1 MARVNFGD
9 LTTRDLD
16 DIAGGERV
24 PVLLLPVGA
33 VEPHGPHGPL
43 STDLL
48 IAAGQ
53 CERAAV
59 ALADD
64 ASVHVLVL
72 PTLPYGVTRYA
83 AGFRGAVSV
92 SEETLHAVLLDVC
105 TSLARDGFPRVV
117 IVNHHFEPE
126 HVATLRRAVADLSEA
141 GESRAVLLDLTRRR
155 NAQRLTDEFRRG
167 SCHAGRYETSLVL
180 ADRADLVDVERMRDL
195 PAFEVD
201 MPAAMGA
208 GLTGF
213 QAMGMHDAY
222 CGAPAE
228 ATAREG
234 EETFATLAML
244 LEETIRELAAC

>member
-1 MARVNFGD
+1 MARVHFGD
-9 LTTRDLD
+9 LTTRELD
-16 DIAGGERV
+16 AVARGERV

-53 CERAAV
+53 CERVAV
-59 ALADD
+59 GLADD
-64 ASVHVLVL
+64 PDVHVLVL
-72 PTLPYGVTRYA
+72 PQIPYGVTRYA
-83 AGFRGAVSV
+83 SGFRGAVTV
-92 SEETLHAVLLDVC
+92 GEATLHAMLLDVC

-117 IVNHHFEPE
+117 VVNHHFEPE
-126 HVATLRRAVADLSEA
+126 HVATLRRVVTDLSAA
-141 GESRAVLLDLTRRR
+141 GESLAVLLDLTRRR
-155 NAQRLTDEFRRG
+155 NAERLTDEFRRG

-180 ADRADLVDVERMRDL
+180 ADRADLVDVERMRHL

-213 QAMGMHDAY
+213 EAMGMRDAY